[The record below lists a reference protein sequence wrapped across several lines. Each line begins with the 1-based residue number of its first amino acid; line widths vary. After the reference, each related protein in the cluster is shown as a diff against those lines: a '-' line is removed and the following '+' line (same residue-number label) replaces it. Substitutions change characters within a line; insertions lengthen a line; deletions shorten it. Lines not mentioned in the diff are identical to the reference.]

1 MPTHLKYHKLCIRV
15 NMETPQKIKSNNQ
28 INATHFHKYI
38 YEGAEKIILKIF
50 SVSLYFL
57 P

>member
-1 MPTHLKYHKLCIRV
+1 
-15 NMETPQKIKSNNQ
+15 METPQKIKSNNQ